1 LKSVA
6 IVGGG
11 LAGLVFGIELSKKG
25 VPCTLFEKKSF
36 PFHKVCGEYVS
47 NEVIPYLQTLDIF
60 PEALNAGTITHFQL
74 SSVRGHSATMPL
86 DLGGFAV
93 SRFMLDNFLAQLA
106 TSNGVQLR
114 QGCDVENINFDA
126 DQFTLSTT
134 QGEFKADM
142 VLGAFGKRSRLD
154 IKLDRP
160 FVKTRSPFVAVK
172 YHVKNTTHPDH
183 IVALHNFPGGY
194 CGMVNIEN
202 GLTNICY
209 LASRDNFKQ
218 HKSID
223 SFETNV
229 LAENPLLRE
238 ALDRTELVFER
249 PLVINEIS
257 FQTKSPVE
265 NHILMAGDS
274 AGMITPLCGN
284 GMAIAIHSAK
294 IAAACTYDFC
304 NNRIS
309 RLSMERRYE
318 HEWRQMFA
326 TRLRI
331 GRAVQ
336 KLFGSPF
343 ISSMSV
349 NLMLRSPKISGM
361 IMKYT
366 HGQPF

>member
-6 IVGGG
+6 IIGGG
-11 LAGLVFGIELSKKG
+11 LAGLIFGIELSKKG
-25 VPCTLFEKKSF
+25 VPCILFEKKTF
-36 PFHKVCGEYVS
+36 PFHKVCGEYIS
-47 NEVIPYLQTLDIF
+47 NEVIPYLKTLDIF
-60 PEALNAGTITHFQL
+60 PEVFNPRRITHFQL

-86 DLGGFAV
+86 DLGGFAI
-93 SRFMLDNFLAQLA
+93 SRYIFDNFLAQLA
-106 TSNGVQLR
+106 VRHGLQLFEGCEVQ
-114 QGCDVENINFDA
+114 DVIFDA
-126 DQFTLSTT
+126 NKFTLSTT
-134 QGEFKADM
+134 QGTFKAD
-142 VLGAFGKRSRLD
+142 VVVGAFGKRSRLD
-154 IKLDRP
+154 VKLERP
-160 FVKTRSPFVAVK
+160 FIKRRSPFVAVK
-172 YHVKNTTHPDH
+172 YHVRNTAHPAH
-183 IVALHNFPGGY
+183 VVALHNFQGGY
-194 CGMVNIEN
+194 CGVVNIEN

-218 HKSID
+218 YKSID

-229 LAENPLLRE
+229 LSENPLLRE

-249 PLVINEIS
+249 PLVINEVS

-294 IAAACTYDFC
+294 IAAGCAYDFC
-304 NNRIS
+304 VDRIS
-309 RLSMERRYE
+309 RSAMEQRYG
-318 HEWRQMFA
+318 HEWSRMFSM
-326 TRLRI
+326 RLKI

-336 KLFGSPF
+336 KLFGSQF
-343 ISSMSV
+343 ISSVSV
-349 NLMLRSPKISGM
+349 NLMLRSPRISNV